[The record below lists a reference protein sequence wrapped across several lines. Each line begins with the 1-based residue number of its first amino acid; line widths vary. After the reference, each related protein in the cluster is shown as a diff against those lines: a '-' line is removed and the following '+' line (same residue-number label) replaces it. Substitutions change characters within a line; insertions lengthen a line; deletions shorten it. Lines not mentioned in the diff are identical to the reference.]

1 MTIGL
6 ITITHNRIGAQ
17 ITETAETI
25 LGPPPF
31 AIRHFAIG
39 PDDDPERMEQQVV
52 QAISK
57 MDTGDGVLIVSDL
70 YGSTPCNI
78 ARRVSAAHRI
88 RVVSGINLPMMF
100 RIFGYATTGLDEI
113 TRKALDGGRIGVV
126 ECDSPEETASHQAS
140 GR

>member
-17 ITETAETI
+17 ITDTAETI

-31 AIRHFAIG
+31 VIRHFAIG
-39 PDDDPERMEQQVV
+39 PEDDPERMERQVV
-52 QAISK
+52 HAISE
-57 MDTGDGVLIVSDL
+57 MDTGDGILIVSDL

-78 ARRVSAAHRI
+78 ARRASGSHRI
-88 RVVSGINLPMMF
+88 RVISGINLPMMF
-100 RIFGYATTGLDEI
+100 RIFSYATAGLGEV

-126 ECDSPEETASHQAS
+126 ECDGSEQTADHQAS

>member
-31 AIRHFAIG
+31 AVRHFAIG
-39 PDDDPERMEQQVV
+39 PDDDLERVEREIVN
-52 QAISK
+52 AISE
-57 MDTGDGVLIVSDL
+57 MDRGDGVLIVSDL

-78 ARRVSAAHRI
+78 ARRVSSAHRV
-88 RVVSGINLPMMF
+88 RVLSGINLPMMF
-100 RIFGYATTGLDEI
+100 RIFSYATAGLDELA
-113 TRKALDGGRIGVV
+113 RKALDGGRIGVV
-126 ECDSPEETASHQAS
+126 ECGRPEGAAPS
-140 GR
+140 